1 MAGCSS
7 AGGKPTPTGHRA
19 ISAPS
24 CADTCWRS
32 FPSSPTCASTT
43 RGAGRLA
50 ITRSRLPHFG
60 RIEKCGFFAQGFS
73 GHGVALTQ
81 LAGKLL
87 AEAVA
92 GTAERFDVFAR
103 LPHRRFPGGA
113 WVRQPLLAAGMLYY
127 SLRDRL

>member
-1 MAGCSS
+1 MLEV
-7 AGGKPTPTGHRA
+7 
-19 ISAPS
+19 
-24 CADTCWRS
+24 
-32 FPSSPTCASTT
+32 FPQLSDVRIDYAWS
-43 RGAGRLA
+43 GRLA

-113 WVRQPLLAAGMLYY
+113 WARQPLLAAGMLYY
-127 SLRDRL
+127 ALKDRL